1 MKIFIYNIIIMVL
14 ISVNLF
20 AQNKGGISGKVVDRI
35 SQQPVIGAVVEAKNT
50 ETEEITKTG
59 TDDNGFFY
67 FESVNAGRYGLR
79 FSSIGYIVLMIDN
92 VIVNSGVIT
101 DRFVELDIV
110 ATDEIVVE
118 DERFTKPNDI
128 STSLKN
134 LNTEEIRI
142 TPGGFEDIGRV
153 VQNLPGVSFVNDGRN
168 DLIVRG
174 GAPTENLF
182 IVDNAYVPNI
192 NHFGSQGATGG
203 PTSIINLDF
212 IRDVSFITGG
222 FSAKYGD
229 KLSSV
234 LEIKQR
240 EGSRIKF
247 MTDLNLSA
255 TGFGAVLEGPI
266 GKEKKGS
273 WLISARRS
281 YLDFIFNAAGFGFV
295 PEYYSFQGK
304 GVYDLDKNNF
314 LTLNIIS
321 NIDKVKFNNDDEEKK
336 QDNSVILDNDQWG
349 YVFGAEWKSLLSSK
363 SYSILNLTRTFT
375 NYNYS
380 GKDINQVEYFKNV
393 SKEGETSLKGEY
405 NLQAIKTGQLTVGF
419 EGKLVNFRN
428 EIMKDQDTIY
438 YINPATGSRY
448 ILDAVSLND
457 EQNTFKG
464 ALFAQW
470 TQYFL
475 NRIKLNAGLRYDY
488 FDFIEKKNYISPR
501 VSAQINILHDLYLNL
516 SYGIF
521 YQSPSYI
528 WLVGDPINR
537 KLEDMRADH
546 YIAGLEYIIMPDLKA
561 SVEVYY
567 KKYSNYAVSEE
578 RPYFILSNN
587 GGNFENQNNFGLE
600 PLTSAGTGYAQGI
613 EFFVQKVFSKNYYF
627 NVNLSIF
634 QAKYKALDGVE
645 RNSDFDNR
653 VLFTTFGGYQFGK
666 GWSVGGK
673 FRYVGGRPY
682 TPINPNDGTQ
692 LVLDYNI
699 ARLPDFYS
707 LDLRLDKKWTFSS
720 WTLNTYIDIQNI
732 TGKKNV
738 TGYKWNKYTN
748 KIEANES
755 IGVLPTIG
763 INAMF

>member
-1 MKIFIYNIIIMVL
+1 MKKSIYIIILMTL
-14 ISVNLF
+14 ITVNIN
-20 AQNKGGISGKVVDRI
+20 AQEKGGISGKVVDRMN
-35 SQQPVIGAVVEAKNT
+35 QQPVIGAVVEAKNT
-50 ETEEITKTG
+50 ETAEIVKTG

-67 FESVNAGRYGLR
+67 FEIVPAGRYSIR
-79 FSSIGYIVLMIDN
+79 FSSIGYITFVIDN

-101 DRFVELDIV
+101 DRVAELDIV

-118 DERFTKPNDI
+118 DERFTKPGDI

-134 LNTEEIRI
+134 LSTEEIRF
-142 TPGGFEDIGRV
+142 TPGGFEDVGRV

-174 GAPTENLF
+174 GAPSENLF
-182 IVDNAYVPNI
+182 VVDNSYVPNI

-212 IRDVSFITGG
+212 IRDVNFITGG

-234 LEIKQR
+234 LEIKQK

-247 MTDLNLSA
+247 MTDINLSA
-255 TGFGAVLEGPI
+255 TGFGAILEGPI
-266 GKEKKGS
+266 GSEKKGS

-281 YLDFIFNAAGFGFV
+281 YLDLIFNAAGFGFV
-295 PEYYSFQGK
+295 PEYWAFQGK

-363 SYSILNLTRTFT
+363 SYSVLNLTRTFT

-380 GKDINQVEYFKNV
+380 GRDINQVEYFKNV
-393 SKEGETSLKGEY
+393 SKEGETSIKGEY

-419 EGKLVNFRN
+419 EGKLVNFKN
-428 EIMKDQDTIY
+428 EIKKEQDTLY

-448 ILDAVSLND
+448 ILDAVNIND
-457 EQNTFKG
+457 DQNTFKG
-464 ALFAQW
+464 AAFAQW
-470 TQYFL
+470 TQFLL
-475 NRIKLNAGLRYDY
+475 NRIKLNIGLRYDY
-488 FDFIEKKNYISPR
+488 FDYIEKKNYVSPR
-501 VSAQINILHDLYLNL
+501 ASAQISILNNLFLNL

-521 YQSPSYI
+521 YQSPSYV
-528 WLVGDPINR
+528 WLIGDPIN
-537 KLEDMRADH
+537 KNLEDMRADH

-567 KKYSNYAVSEE
+567 KKYSNYAVSLE

-600 PLTSAGTGYAQGI
+600 PLTSAGTGYANGI
-613 EFFVQKVFSKNYYF
+613 ELFVQKVFSKDYYF
-627 NVNLSIF
+627 NANLSIF
-634 QAKYKALDGVE
+634 QARYTSLDGFE
-645 RNSDFDNR
+645 RKSDFDNNI
-653 VLFTTFGGYQFGK
+653 LFTTFGGYQLGK
-666 GWSVGGK
+666 NWTIGGK
-673 FRYVGGRPY
+673 FRYIGGRPY
-682 TPINPNDGTQ
+682 TPINPIDGTQ
-692 LVLDYNI
+692 LVSEYNT
-699 ARLPDFYS
+699 ARLPNFYS
-707 LDLRLDKKWTFSS
+707 LDLRLDKKWIFSN

-732 TGKKNV
+732 TGRKNV

>member
-1 MKIFIYNIIIMVL
+1 MKIYKYVVIIMVL
-14 ISVNLF
+14 ISANLY
-20 AQNKGGISGKVVDRI
+20 AQEKGGISGKVVDRI
-35 SQQPVIGAVVEAKNT
+35 SQQPVIGAVVEAKNSQ
-50 ETEEITKTG
+50 TEEVIKTG

-67 FESVNAGRYGLR
+67 FESLPAGRYGLR
-79 FSSIGYIVLMIDN
+79 FSSIGYIALIVEN

-101 DRFVELDIV
+101 DRVVELDIV

-134 LNTEEIRI
+134 LNTEEIRT

-192 NHFGSQGATGG
+192 NHFGSQGTTGG

-266 GKEKKGS
+266 GSEKKGS

-304 GVYDLDKNNF
+304 GVYDLDKSNF

-363 SYSILNLTRTFT
+363 SYSVLNLTRTFT

-380 GKDINQVEYFKNV
+380 GRDINQVEYFKNQ

-405 NLQAIKTGQLTVGF
+405 NLQAIKTGQLTLGF

-428 EIMKDQDTIY
+428 EIKKDQDTLY
-438 YINPATGSRY
+438 YINPATGNRY

-488 FDFIEKKNYISPR
+488 FDFIEKKNYVSPR
-501 VSAQINILHDLYLNL
+501 VSAQISILHDLYLNL

-528 WLVGDPINR
+528 WLVGDPRNR

-546 YIAGLEYIIMPDLKA
+546 YIAGLEYIILPDLKA

-587 GGNFENQNNFGLE
+587 GGSYENQNNFGLE
-600 PLTSAGTGYAQGI
+600 PLTSAGTGYANGI

-627 NVNLSIF
+627 NLNLSIF

-666 GWSVGGK
+666 GWTIGGK
-673 FRYVGGRPY
+673 FRFVGGRPY

-692 LVLDYNI
+692 LVSDYNI
-699 ARLPDFYS
+699 SKLPDFYS

-720 WTLNTYIDIQNI
+720 WTLNTYIDVQNI